1 MSGSYSRTVM
11 TAVTMVVM
19 VTGNHGN
26 CSSRSRVQFTVVVS
40 PQTIT
45 DVVSDRQFTFLGEY
59 PKGHMM

>member
-26 CSSRSRVQFTVVVS
+26 CSPRSRVQFTVVVS
-40 PQTIT
+40 PETIT
-45 DVVSDRQFTFLGEY
+45 HVSDRQFTFLSEY
-59 PKGHMM
+59 PKGHVM